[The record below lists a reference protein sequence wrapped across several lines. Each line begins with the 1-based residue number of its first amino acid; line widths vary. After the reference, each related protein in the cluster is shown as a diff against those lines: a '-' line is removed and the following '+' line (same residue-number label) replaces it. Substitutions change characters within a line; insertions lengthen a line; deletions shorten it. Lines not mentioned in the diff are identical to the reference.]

1 MASVTRCMCLFL
13 NLFIFTAG
21 LQSGEGQFVIT
32 NTTLGPVM
40 GVKTSFPPLTDQLVT
55 RYTAIPYAEPPTGER
70 RFSKPVPK
78 APWDDVLDATVYG
91 PSCPQ
96 PGLNTSGA
104 SLPNTDIDEDC
115 LLLNMFVPHDALA
128 LSGPLPV
135 MIFIHGGGFIAG
147 QGMAFDG
154 TVLALHGQV
163 VVVTINYRL
172 GPFGFLST
180 GDDSA
185 PGNYGLWDQ
194 RLAIQWVKDNI
205 ASFGGDPDQITIFGE
220 SAGASSVTYQM
231 ISPLNDRTL
240 FQRVIAESGVVSP
253 NVVIP
258 GILAQFQAFTL
269 GSILGCN
276 LPIGSTSHDLISCL
290 RGMSMESLL
299 TQFYT
304 VNASPTVDGE
314 LLPTDINTLLAHPRV
329 GQYDL
334 IMGFNDQDASVYLS
348 RVDKDYTEEEL
359 RADIQYFVL
368 ICQCTTSQEITDAI
382 FAYYFGGQDLEDP
395 DENVMRFLDVTGD
408 MSFKVPSINF
418 LTRHAESA
426 ANTSTYFYQF
436 IYETGKEYF
445 LPLEWWDL
453 ISGAPHALELL
464 YVFGSISAFYPNDLD
479 AAILSNRT
487 MDYLTQFARYGNPNG
502 AGLPDLPEWPEFE
515 TENGSYIILD
525 PGYKTGQRFKPGKV
539 AFWND
544 YIPTITEPE
553 YYKKACL
560 YEVPVRRG
568 TLRKPDNMTVQ
579 ISGKDGEVLG
589 SVVGALRVADEAMG
603 GQEIAEYL
611 GIPYAKP
618 PLGELRFRPPEDT
631 GKWGDEPL
639 GIPEK
644 LPPACPQDVTRD
656 PWMVRLGFNQTS
668 EDCLTLNIYA
678 PTQDPNDPALPVL
691 VFIHGGD
698 AKYGTSSVY
707 DATLLASRVKA
718 VVVVMNYR
726 LGALGFLSTEDEVA
740 PGNYGLHDT
749 LAALKWV
756 NKYIGSFGGNPERVT
771 VQGYGS
777 GAILAHMLT
786 LSETAKGLFN
796 RAVLMSATAITP
808 PVDNPV
814 LPSVS
819 ERAKTLASKLGCPT
833 ETSDMMVSCL
843 RDKPAADL
851 VSITISAP
859 FGLAF
864 PTVVDG
870 DLITDKPL
878 ELLKAGRIND
888 VDILV
893 GLAQDGFAGVAFAFT
908 GLDCPST
915 AEVQQYIDTV
925 SSLCFTNPDK
935 TAFALATEYIGKG
948 GLDDDC
954 QTRGSFRQFIN
965 DYLSYWSTLEA
976 ARLHADAGHSVYFY
990 SFNLKPPAHYYKG
1003 PLPPQVGPTFAD
1015 DLQFLFGDPYSP
1027 LVDELQLSYRL
1038 EDKRFTQELMAFLEM
1053 FTYNGAPGSSLSGV
1067 KWPAFDSANLTYMS
1081 LTDCPQA
1088 LSGNDNNWQH
1098 LLRFWAS
1105 YLPSITAPAPTPP
1118 EPTPCPPEPTPCP
1131 PDRPCPPDPEPCTVS
1146 VGGLRLPLS
1155 EASTVIAALIGTT
1168 VGVGVLAIIFLGL
1181 CVANKKA
1188 RANGAEKENRWMEA
1202 GVDLTHI
1209 DTRNDSRIEF

>member
-1 MASVTRCMCLFL
+1 MMPSVTRSMNLLLLNFL
-13 NLFIFTAG
+13 IFTAC

-32 NTTLGPVM
+32 NTTSGPVM
-40 GVKTSFPPLTDQLVT
+40 GVKTPLQPLTDQLVT

-70 RFSKPVPK
+70 RFAKPVPK
-78 APWDDVLDATVYG
+78 APWEDVLNATVYG

-96 PGLNTSGA
+96 PGLNMA
-104 SLPNTDIDEDC
+104 DMDEDC
-115 LLLNMFVPHDALA
+115 LLLNVYVPHDAVA
-128 LSGPLPV
+128 SSGPLPV
-135 MIFIHGGGFIAG
+135 MIFIHGGGFTSG
-147 QGMAFDG
+147 QSMTYDG
-154 TVLALHGQV
+154 TILALHGQV
-163 VVVTINYRL
+163 VVVNINYRL
-172 GPFGFLST
+172 GLFGFLST

-205 ASFGGDPDQITIFGE
+205 ANFGGNPDQITIFGE
-220 SAGASSVTYQM
+220 SAGAWSVTYQM
-231 ISPLNDRTL
+231 ITPLNDRTL
-240 FQRVIAESGVVSP
+240 FQRVIAESGVVFP
-253 NVVIP
+253 NLVIP
-258 GILAQFQAFTL
+258 ATVARFQAFNV

-276 LPIGSTSHDLISCL
+276 LPVVSTSRDLISCL
-290 RGMSMESLL
+290 RGISVETLL
-299 TQFYT
+299 TQTYT
-304 VNASPTVDGE
+304 VQSSAIIDGE
-314 LLPTDINTLLAHPRV
+314 FLPTNINTLLAHPRV

-334 IMGFNDQDASVYLS
+334 IMGFNDQDGSVFIS
-348 RVDKDYTEEEL
+348 QVSKNYTAEEL
-359 RADIQYFVL
+359 RSDIQYFL
-368 ICQCTTSQEITDAI
+368 LSCQCENPQEITDAV

-395 DENVMRFLDVTGD
+395 DENVLRYLDVTGD
-408 MSFKVPSINF
+408 QFFKVPSINF

-426 ANTSTYFYQF
+426 ANTSTYFYHF
-436 IYETGKEYF
+436 TYETGKEFF
-445 LPLEWWDL
+445 LPPEWSGL
-453 ISGAPHALELL
+453 ISGAPHALDTF
-464 YVFGSISAFYPNDLD
+464 YVFGFISAFYPNDLD
-479 AAILSNRT
+479 AAILSNTT
-487 MDYLTQFARYGNPNG
+487 MDYWTQFARYGNPNG
-502 AGLPDLPEWPEFE
+502 AGLPGLPEWPEFK

-525 PGYKTGQRFKPGKV
+525 PDFKTGQRFKPDKI
-539 AFWND
+539 AFWNN
-544 YIPTITEPE
+544 YIPTITEPAS
-553 YYKKACL
+553 YKKTCS

-568 TLRKPDNMTVQ
+568 TLRKPDNMTLQ
-579 ISGKDGEVLG
+579 ISSKDGEVLG
-589 SVVGALRVADEAMG
+589 SVAGALRVADEAMG
-603 GQEIAEYL
+603 GQEIAEFL

-618 PLGELRFRPPEDT
+618 PLGELRFRPPQET
-631 GKWGDEPL
+631 GPWGDEPL
-639 GIPEK
+639 GIPAN

-698 AKYGTSSVY
+698 AEYGTSSVY

-726 LGALGFLSTEDEVA
+726 LGALGFLSTEDEIV
-740 PGNYGLHDT
+740 PGNYGLHDI
-749 LAALKWV
+749 LASLKWV
-756 NKYIGSFGGNPERVT
+756 NKYIGSFGGDPERVT
-771 VQGYGS
+771 VQGHGS

-796 RAVLMSATAITP
+796 RAVLMSATAISP

-814 LPSVS
+814 LPSAS
-819 ERAKTLASKLGCPT
+819 ETAKTLASKLRCPT
-833 ETSDMMVSCL
+833 KTSEMMVSCL
-843 RDKPAADL
+843 RNKPAAAL
-851 VSITISAP
+851 VSVTISAP

-893 GLAQDGFAGVAFAFT
+893 GLTQDEHAAVAFAFT

-915 AEVQQYIDTV
+915 AEIQQYIDTV
-925 SSLCFTNPDK
+925 SRLSFTNPNK

-990 SFNLKPPAHYYKG
+990 SIDLKPPAHHYKG

-1027 LVDELQLSYRL
+1027 LGDELQLSYRL
-1038 EDKRFTQELMAFLEM
+1038 EDKRFTLELMAFLKM
-1053 FTYNGAPGSSLSGV
+1053 YTYNGDPGASLSGA
-1067 KWPAFDSANLTYMS
+1067 KWPAFDSADLTYMS

-1098 LLRFWAS
+1098 LLRFWAN

-1131 PDRPCPPDPEPCTVS
+1131 PDRPCPLDPEPCTVS

-1188 RANGAEKENRWMEA
+1188 RANGAEKEKRLMEA
-1202 GVDLTHI
+1202 GVGLTHI
-1209 DTRNDSRIEF
+1209 DTMDNGNLES